1 MQVRTRMCTSLD
13 GYISNADGLPVQL
26 SDPEF
31 DPEAYGFVELQA
43 NSDAVLMGHTTLM
56 PALEV
61 ADQWPWSDVDV
72 FVLASERPAGTPDEV
87 VIDSDPDRLLE
98 RVREANRGG
107 DVHLI
112 GGPTTIETY
121 RQRGAIDEFGLVV
134 LPIFAGEGMQ
144 LTPALKVDDRLELK
158 SERALPTGRSSSST
172 GGPDRRTD
180 VERRGSLTGDA
191 PCRATPSTSAPP
203 RFNRRST
210 GGRRH
215 RAWSPR
221 RQKSVPKSLIAKLT
235 NVYFTWADG
244 QIY

>member
-31 DPEAYGFVELQA
+31 DPEAYGFVELQT

-56 PALEV
+56 PAIEV

-87 VIDSDPDRLLE
+87 VIESDPDRLLE

-134 LPIFAGEGMQ
+134 LPIFAGEGMR
-144 LTPALKVDDRLELK
+144 LTPALQVEHRLELK
-158 SERALPTGRSSSST
+158 SERVLPHGA
-172 GGPDRRTD
+172 
-180 VERRGSLTGDA
+180 VELLYD
-191 PCRATPSTSAPP
+191 
-203 RFNRRST
+203 
-210 GGRRH
+210 
-215 RAWSPR
+215 SP
-221 RQKSVPKSLIAKLT
+221 
-235 NVYFTWADG
+235 
-244 QIY
+244 

>member
-1 MQVRTRMCTSLD
+1 MCTSLD

-31 DPEAYGFVELQA
+31 DPEAYGFVEFQA

-72 FVLASERPAGTPDEV
+72 FVLASSRPEGTPDDV
-87 VIDSDPDRLLE
+87 VIESDPEKLLE
-98 RVREANRGG
+98 RVREANSGG

-121 RQRGAIDEFGLVV
+121 RRVGAIDEFGLVV

-144 LTPALKVDDRLELK
+144 LTPALRTDGRLSLK
-158 SERALPTGRSSSST
+158 SQRALPKGAVEVIY
-172 GGPDRRTD
+172 DR
-180 VERRGSLTGDA
+180 L
-191 PCRATPSTSAPP
+191 
-203 RFNRRST
+203 
-210 GGRRH
+210 
-215 RAWSPR
+215 
-221 RQKSVPKSLIAKLT
+221 
-235 NVYFTWADG
+235 
-244 QIY
+244 

>member
-26 SDPEF
+26 SDSEF

-72 FVLASERPAGTPDEV
+72 FVLASERPAGTPDDV
-87 VIDSDPDRLLE
+87 VIESDPDRLLE
-98 RVREANRGG
+98 RVREANHGG

-144 LTPALKVDDRLELK
+144 LTPSLPTDDRLKLK
-158 SERALPTGRSSSST
+158 SERVLRHGA
-172 GGPDRRTD
+172 
-180 VERRGSLTGDA
+180 VE
-191 PCRATPSTSAPP
+191 
-203 RFNRRST
+203 
-210 GGRRH
+210 
-215 RAWSPR
+215 
-221 RQKSVPKSLIAKLT
+221 LI
-235 NVYFTWADG
+235 YESF
-244 QIY
+244 